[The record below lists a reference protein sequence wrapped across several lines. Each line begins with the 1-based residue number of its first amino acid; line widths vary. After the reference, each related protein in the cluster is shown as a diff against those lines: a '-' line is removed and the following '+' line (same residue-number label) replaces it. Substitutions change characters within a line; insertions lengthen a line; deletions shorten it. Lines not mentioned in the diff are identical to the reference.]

1 MQDEFCSQT
10 ENIKAEKKLATKEKK
25 KEKNTAVANINCELL
40 KIE

>member
-10 ENIKAEKKLATKEKK
+10 ENIKAEKKLATKEK
-25 KEKNTAVANINCELL
+25 NTAVANINCELL